1 MLVEVFMSEASV
13 KKLKTT
19 VLRASKGRKVSNG
32 DNLLVRYDGTL
43 MNGDRFDANFDFTS
57 FLPPVVNYFQSD
69 SDGAFVLG
77 PVNSNPFEFTLGG
90 GQVISGWEQGL
101 NNRRLGEVVELTI
114 PADLAYGDTDRPGI
128 PANSALRFKVEV
140 LASIPEGETTP
151 LFPSLEDIKLN
162 PEKLGLTSD
171 DFEQVDQVKIGLDG
185 DDRLNGDNADDLLI
199 GLKGNDR
206 LFGAAGADLLIGGKG
221 KNRFIY
227 SELEDSPNAKGE
239 RDQIFG
245 FGKKDK
251 IKLRAMADDLQ
262 FIGSDKF
269 TGAPGD
275 VRFAKE
281 TLSVDLDGDQSAD
294 FAVKLPGITSL
305 KGSNLLL

>member
-1 MLVEVFMSEASV
+1 MSDESV

-19 VLRASKGRKVSNG
+19 VLRKSQGAKVARGDELFINYSGELLNG
-32 DNLLVRYDGTL
+32 EV
-43 MNGDRFDANFDFTS
+43 FDSSYDFTS
-57 FLPPVVNYFQSD
+57 FRPSLKLTGNFPANFFEYND
-69 SDGAFVLG
+69 SLLLEKSIISPLRIASLG
-77 PVNSNPFEFTLGG
+77 EGMIEGFS
-90 GQVISGWEQGL
+90 QGL
-101 NNRRLGEVVELTI
+101 LGRRLGEVVEITI
-114 PADLAYGDTDRPGI
+114 PADLAYGDQELPGI
-128 PANSALRFKVEV
+128 PANSPLRFTVEL
-140 LASIPEGETTP
+140 LAAKAADEE
-151 LFPSLEDIKLN
+151 LYNFPALTDIKVN
-162 PEKLGLTSD
+162 PKKLGISDKDLTSIN
-171 DFEQVDQVKIGLDG
+171 QVKIGLDG
-185 DDRLNGDNADDLLI
+185 NDRLNGDNADDLLI
-199 GLKGNDR
+199 GLKGNDKM
-206 LFGAAGADLLIGGKG
+206 FGAAGADLLIGGKG

-227 SELEDSPNAKGE
+227 TDLEDSPNAKGE

-251 IKLRAMADDLQ
+251 INLRAMADNLQ